1 MKVTQIGAKKIIEYT
16 PIKNGIY
23 KTKDSVYEFVGKRL
37 EINTIL
43 ENEKKLVQCKT
54 LTQNGQ
60 ILKEIVIR
68 YVDGIRKNILRLRW
82 DIYGELK

>member
-16 PIKNGIY
+16 PIKNDIY
-23 KTKDSVYEFVGKRL
+23 KTKDSVYEFAGKRL
-37 EINTIL
+37 EVNTIL

-68 YVDGIRKNILRLRW
+68 YVDGIRKNILRLR
-82 DIYGELK
+82 

>member
-1 MKVTQIGAKKIIEYT
+1 MKVTQIGTKKIIEYT

-43 ENEKKLVQCKT
+43 ENNRKLVQNKT

-60 ILKEIVIR
+60 ILKEIIIKFAN
-68 YVDGIRKNILRLRW
+68 GIRESILRLRW
-82 DIYGELK
+82 DIFGELK

>member
-1 MKVTQIGAKKIIEYT
+1 MKVTQIGAKKIIQYR
-16 PIKNGIY
+16 PIINGPY
-23 KTKDSVYEFVGKRL
+23 KTKNAVYEFVGKRL
-37 EINTIL
+37 EVNTIL

-68 YVDGIRKNILRLRW
+68 YIDGIRKNILRLR
-82 DIYGELK
+82 